1 MLLGDMM
8 MDGWREMLT
17 VLLAGNQDLT
27 PVALVKN
34 LLVVLVRGSWS
45 L

>member
-8 MDGWREMLT
+8 MDGWREMVT
-17 VLLAGNQDLT
+17 VVGADQDLT

-34 LLVVLVRGSWS
+34 MLVVLVRGSWS

>member
-8 MDGWREMLT
+8 MDGWREMVI
-17 VLLAGNQDLT
+17 VLAADQDLT
-27 PVALVKN
+27 PVAFMKN
-34 LLVVLVRGSWS
+34 ILVVLVRGSWS

>member
-8 MDGWREMLT
+8 MDGWREMVT
-17 VLLAGNQDLT
+17 VLAGDQDLKS
-27 PVALVKN
+27 VALMKN
-34 LLVVLVRGSWS
+34 MLVVLVRGSWS

>member
-8 MDGWREMLT
+8 MDGGREMVT
-17 VLLAGNQDLT
+17 VVAAEQDLT

-34 LLVVLVRGSWS
+34 MLVVLVRGFWS